1 MKIRYIFLYF
11 LLTLLS
17 VGCYDDKGNNDY
29 RLLNTIEVE
38 PFGEDSYPSA
48 AFGDTIRYH
57 SVLRFASGTGEGMR
71 LTYEWTFAG
80 KRIGEQPDLFWIVDT
95 VAADNVILRVTD

>member
-48 AFGDTIRYH
+48 G
-57 SVLRFASGTGEGMR
+57 SSLCWG
-71 LTYEWTFAG
+71 
-80 KRIGEQPDLFWIVDT
+80 
-95 VAADNVILRVTD
+95 